1 MIKVKIKKQAKA
13 KTGYQV
19 DGSLYND
26 PATAGGADYN
36 SNMGQPK
43 LRESRY
49 ITADPREESN
59 VEAEGGEIVY
69 GDINGDNFPE
79 AQIIKGP
86 RHAQGGVPLNLPED
100 TFIYSDTRTMRIK
113 DCEILQMFGKACGKK
128 SYTPAEL
135 AKQYD
140 INKYRVILEDPNSD
154 AIDRKT
160 AEIMIKKYVI
170 KLGCLALKQESMKGF
185 PQGIPAVAI
194 PCMEMKGITEEQI
207 LPNQELTVLN
217 DQLDKLNQS
226 QEQGSNENM
235 VEQAMGMNQG
245 NPVAEPMQQQPPQLM
260 QPAPPQQGMMGYGG
274 YKAQYGMEQPS
285 PDQMAMQQQDPQQQ
299 MMMQIMSEVQA
310 ALEQGN
316 PPEQIIESLLANEID
331 PQTIAQM
338 FIQLG
343 MPQEEVI
350 ALVESVISPQQP
362 PMTQEQ
368 MMQAP
373 MAMYGLNMGG
383 GSDMPFYDIPE
394 AEYGMNVEANPTSY
408 QDGGLPMAGNGITIK
423 ESDYAT
429 PEELNLA
436 LRKAYLKSRRT
447 GEKIYVTRADGK
459 TYEQRVSAGLH
470 KTYTGSDLPEWNNN
484 QVAAATFEA
493 MAQTFNDLKVKAAFA
508 NRVRTVLQDQE
519 NYKGKTRYDAAG
531 NPLPPKYSK
540 KYRDRFGIDPSDPNA
555 LTDDQIVEQYLRMQ
569 ERNLKTTT
577 YKDKLGLPMFG
588 SWMYK
593 DADGNL
599 RDFNSTG
606 DKKGDKL
613 GFKDL
618 IKQQDPNMSDAEI
631 QQMYDKIKNSGMT
644 SLKAIS
650 TDMGIPMDWGAGQTD
665 MNREAYLQQAGFI
678 AANQLMKDIEANPDN
693 YDEETQLG
701 LLGITKMAGFQPYGV
716 QVGFSDETGM
726 GEMNISPIDA
736 YYNNTSQGQIQG
748 HHTVDFTDIPINE
761 LDCQCEDETAA
772 NYSPYKDANGNCTCN
787 PPIDQK
793 KCPCTYSDGSTVML
807 TPDASGNCPPCEEEQ
822 NVNVP
827 GGYAPWWLQDTIKT
841 TGAFGDLMGLKKY
854 MPWAPGVDLETPRP
868 TFLDPTREL
877 AANAEQANIQTQG
890 MAQFAGPQALSSRS
904 SGIQGQAAKNAADV
918 LSKYNNANVNIANEF
933 ELKATDIRNKESM
946 LKQATSQRLYDQ
958 NTVANQQFDNA
969 KLAMRNNLRN
979 YYTNAITNRW
989 QTDAL
994 NQMYPDYAVDPSVG
1008 GQMHHTPNYRK
1019 PTPTSG
1025 GMTFQEAFE
1034 WCKNNGDN
1042 NPSACAQRML
1052 SQQGKSSQT
1061 MAADPNMVGTMYG
1074 NQYSKYGG
1082 AVKPKSGYVYYNPW
1096 FDDDM

>member
-100 TFIYSDTRTMRIK
+100 TFIYSDTRTMRIR
-113 DCEILQMFGKACGKK
+113 DCEILQMFGKPCGKK

-160 AEIMIKKYVI
+160 AELMIKKYVI

-207 LPNQELTVLN
+207 LPNKELTVLN
-217 DQLDKLNQS
+217 DQLDKLNES

-235 VEQAMGMNQG
+235 VEQAMGMNEG
-245 NPVAEPMQQQPPQLM
+245 RPVAEPTQQPPQPM
-260 QPAPPQQGMMGYGG
+260 QPAPPQPGMMGYGG

-285 PDQMAMQQQDPQQQ
+285 PDQMAMQQQSPEEQQ
-299 MMMQIMSEVQA
+299 MMEILSQVQG
-310 ALEQGN
+310 LLQQGI
-316 PPEQIIESLLANEID
+316 PPEQVVESLLANEVD
-331 PQTIAQM
+331 PETIAQI

-350 ALVESVISPQQP
+350 ALVQSVIAPQQP
-362 PMTQEQ
+362 PMSQEQ

-373 MAMYGLNMGG
+373 MAMYGMNLGG

-394 AEYGMNVEANPTSY
+394 AEYGMNVEANPNNY
-408 QDGGLPMAGNGITIK
+408 GADLPMAQNGITIK

-429 PEELNLA
+429 PEELQLA

-459 TYEQRVSAGLH
+459 TYEQKVSANIH
-470 KTYTGSDLPEWNNN
+470 QTYSGSDLPEWNNN
-484 QVAAATFEA
+484 QVAAATYEA
-493 MAQTFNDLKVKAAFA
+493 MAQTFNDPKAKAAFA
-508 NRVRTVLQDQE
+508 NQVRTVLQDQE
-519 NYKGKTRYDAAG
+519 SYKGKRGA
-531 NPLPPKYSK
+531 YSK
-540 KYRDRFGIDPSDPNA
+540 KYRDRFGKDPSDPSV
-555 LTDDQIVEQYLRMQ
+555 LTDDQIVENYLRMQ

-593 DADGNL
+593 DGNGNL

-606 DKKGDKL
+606 DKKGDRL
-613 GFKDL
+613 GFKEL
-618 IKQQDPNMSDAEI
+618 IKQQDPSLSDAEI

-644 SLKAIS
+644 SLKAVS
-650 TDMGIPMDWGAGQTD
+650 TDMGIPMDWGAGQTAF
-665 MNREAYLQQAGFI
+665 NEEAYLQQAGFI

-693 YDEETQLG
+693 YDEETQLS

-716 QVGFSDETGM
+716 QVGFSDETSM
-726 GEMNISPIDA
+726 GNTQISPIDA
-736 YYNNTSQGQIQG
+736 YYTNTTQGEIQG
-748 HHTVDFTDIPINE
+748 HHTVEFSDIPINE
-761 LDCQCEDETAA
+761 YLESADPE
-772 NYSPYKDANGNCTCN
+772 N
-787 PPIDQK
+787 PK

-807 TPDASGNCPPCEEEQ
+807 TPDVNGQCPPCEEEQ

-890 MAQFAGPQALSSRS
+890 MAQFAGPQALSARS

-918 LSKYNNANVNIANEF
+918 LAKYNNANVNIANEF
-933 ELKATDIRNKESM
+933 ELKATDIRNQESM

-979 YYTNAITNRW
+979 NYTNAITNRW

-1052 SQQGKSSQT
+1052 SQQGNSSQT
-1061 MAADPNMVGTMYG
+1061 MAANPNVISTMYG
-1074 NQYSKYGG
+1074 SQYSKYGG
-1082 AVKPKSGYVYYNPW
+1082 EVKPNTGYMYYNPW